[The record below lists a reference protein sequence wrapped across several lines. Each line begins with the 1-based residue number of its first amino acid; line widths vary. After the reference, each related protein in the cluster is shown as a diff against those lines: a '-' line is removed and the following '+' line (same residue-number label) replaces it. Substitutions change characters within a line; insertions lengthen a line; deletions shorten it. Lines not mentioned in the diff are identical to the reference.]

1 MVSPNSFFQT
11 ITCYFSFF
19 NLMIPKK
26 LLFWVGDFNPEKQ
39 NILIHAAGSGVGTS
53 AIQLAKA
60 VSKKEIFATA
70 GTDSKEMLKIVKV
83 RRFSFIE
90 MLSCNNC
97 YFLFKFFTT
106 S

>member
-1 MVSPNSFFQT
+1 
-11 ITCYFSFF
+11 
-19 NLMIPKK
+19 MIPKK

-83 RRFSFIE
+83 RRFF
-90 MLSCNNC
+90 
-97 YFLFKFFTT
+97 Y
-106 S
+106 